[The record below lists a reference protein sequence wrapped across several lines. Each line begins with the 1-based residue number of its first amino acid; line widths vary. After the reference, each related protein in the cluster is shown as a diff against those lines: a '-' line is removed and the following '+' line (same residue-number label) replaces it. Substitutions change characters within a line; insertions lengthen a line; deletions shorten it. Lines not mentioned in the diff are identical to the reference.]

1 MDNEKMQE
9 LQNKVV
15 ESIEAYFETYDW
27 DAAFI
32 KYLEDL

>member
-15 ESIEAYFETYDW
+15 ESIDSYFESYDW
-27 DAAFI
+27 DEAFA
-32 KYLEDL
+32 KYLEGL